1 MQSKAAGTPTRI
13 RLKDPFNGLSH
24 AAGLVAATVGTL
36 LLVLASPSN
45 AASTAM
51 VAIYGLSLMALYAAS
66 SAYHLIPARQPYDK
80 LLRKLDHCAIFLL
93 IAGTYT
99 PVLWWSLQGTRR
111 MIFLGVVWGLAAAG
125 IVMRIAWLGAPRW
138 LYTGM
143 YLGLGWIGVLQA
155 GAIRQSLP
163 HSVLLFIVLGG
174 LTYTA
179 GAVIYALKRPNLYP
193 DRFGFHGLW
202 HLFVLAASAFHF
214 AGVWALIA

>member
-1 MQSKAAGTPTRI
+1 MQSKAGPGAARI

-24 AAGLVAATVGTL
+24 AAGLIAATIGTMT
-36 LLVLASPSN
+36 LVLATPARGAIN
-45 AASTAM
+45 TMAL
-51 VAIYGLSLMALYAAS
+51 IYGLSLMGLYAAS
-66 SAYHLIPARQPYDK
+66 SAYHLIPAREPYDR

-99 PVLWWSLQGTRR
+99 PVLWWSLQGSRR
-111 MIFLGVVWGLAAAG
+111 VIFLSIVWGLAAAG

-138 LYTGM
+138 LYTAM
-143 YLGLGWIGVLQA
+143 YLGLGWIGVLQV
-155 GAIRQSLP
+155 GTIRQSLP
-163 HSVLLFIVLGG
+163 PVVQLCIVLGG

-193 DRFGFHGLW
+193 ARFGFHGLW

-214 AGVWALIA
+214 AGVWALVR